1 VTKFLDREGLAE
13 LGINFSR
20 DHLRRLVKQNRF
32 PKPFKVSPGDSGKL
46 FWRTED
52 IEAFVAARQAAAN
65 AA

>member
-1 VTKFLDREGLAE
+1 MTTILDRNDLVER
-13 LGINFSR
+13 GIDFSR
-20 DHLRRLVKQNRF
+20 DHLRRLIKQGRF

-46 FWRTED
+46 FWRAED